1 MSKKNTLVTSQF
13 LTPAAPSQGVKV
25 MDRDEF
31 GPVFTGPGLS
41 SAERIAQANR
51 PCANYSSRWCDNLA
65 GLNRPYCHSCRQ
77 KMRAEVKSAE
87 LDLSKP
93 RPTARQQ
100 VRHGRPVSR
109 AGIGPRGAW
118 FEGVLKDDARRAARS
133 S

>member
-51 PCANYSSRWCDNLA
+51 PCANYSSRGCDNLA
-65 GLNRPYCHSCRQ
+65 GLKRPLCHTCQREMPATTA
-77 KMRAEVKSAE
+77 KLTAAA
-87 LDLSKP
+87 
-93 RPTARQQ
+93 RPQ
-100 VRHGRPVSR
+100 VRRGRPVSR

-118 FEGVLKDDARRAARS
+118 CEGVYNDCARRAARS